1 MCRERRCS
9 THVRNHPLLTVT
21 NLRFLL
27 NYYRPYAGRMITA
40 LIFMLP
46 GTSISLLFPALTGDL
61 VDSIVKSAST
71 DVLMRTGLMFLGLL
85 AVQAVIGYLV
95 SVTTSRTTER
105 VIARLREDLF
115 THIIRL
121 PLSILTQRRV
131 GELSS
136 RLSSDL
142 TQIQET
148 FSFSILH
155 MLRQVIFLIGSI
167 VIIVSTSLPLTI
179 PILAGTPVI
188 VAIAVIIGRRIRKLS
203 TQTQDALARTA
214 TIVEESLQSIAA
226 VKSYVQERTETLRY
240 REALAENVRLAIKGA
255 RLRAIFVTFII
266 FTIFG
271 GIAAVIL
278 YGANMVAT
286 GAVTM
291 GELLSFLMYA
301 MFVGGALGS
310 FAELVS
316 QIQRSLGATVRL
328 RELLDEPVEHAVD
341 ETSLTRPHHLLTSVS
356 LDHVTF
362 AYPERADVPVIDD
375 VTITIASGERVA
387 FVGESGAGKST
398 TAALIQRLYE
408 PTSGSISY
416 NDITSSDLGLIEVR
430 KSVGIVPQDIVLFG
444 GTIEE
449 NIRYGRP
456 EATIDDVINAAKD
469 ANAWEF
475 IERFPDGLQTTVGER
490 GIKLSGGQRQRIAI
504 ARALLKNPPILIL
517 DEATS
522 SLDAE
527 SEHLI
532 QEALER
538 LMQGRTT
545 IIIAHRLS
553 TVRRCDR
560 IMVFEKGQIIESGT
574 HTQLMALEGGKYR
587 RWCDLQFS

>member
-1 MCRERRCS
+1 MRHQRRS
-9 THVRNHPLLTVT
+9 NSHVRNHPLLTVT

-61 VDSIVKSAST
+61 VDSIKSSST
-71 DVLMRTGLMFLGLL
+71 EVLMQTGMMFLGLL
-85 AVQAVIGYLV
+85 VVQAIIGYLV
-95 SVTTSRTTER
+95 SVTTSRTTEK

-226 VKSYVQERTETLRY
+226 VKSYVQESAETLRY

-328 RELLDEPVEHAVD
+328 RELLDDPVEHVAD
-341 ETSLTRPHHLLTSVS
+341 EATMSRPHHRLTSVG

-362 AYPERADVPVIDD
+362 AYPERADIPVIDD
-375 VTITIASGERVA
+375 VTITISSGERIA

-408 PTSGSISY
+408 PTSGSIRY
-416 NDITSSDLGLIEVR
+416 NDIPSSDLGLIEVR

-456 EATIDDVINAAKD
+456 EATIEDVINAAKD

-560 IMVFEKGQIIESGT
+560 IMVFEKGRIIESGT

>member
-1 MCRERRCS
+1 M
-9 THVRNHPLLTVT
+9 N

-27 NYYRPYAGRMITA
+27 GYYRPYAGRMITA

-46 GTSISLLFPALTGDL
+46 GTSISLVFPALTGDL
-61 VDSIVKSAST
+61 VDSIVKTAST
-71 DVLMRTGLMFLGLL
+71 DVLMRTGMLFLGLL
-85 AVQAVIGYLV
+85 TVQAVIGYLV
-95 SVTTSRTTER
+95 SVTTSRTTEQ

-121 PLSILTQRRV
+121 PLSVLTQRRV

-155 MLRQVIFLIGSI
+155 MLRQLIFLVGSI

-188 VAIAVIIGRRIRKLS
+188 VAIAVVIGRRIRKLS
-203 TQTQDALARTA
+203 TQTQDALAQTA

-226 VKSYVQERTETLRY
+226 VKSYVQESTETIRY
-240 REALAENVRLAIKGA
+240 RDALAENVRLAIKGA
-255 RLRAIFVTFII
+255 RLRAVFVTFII

-328 RELLDEPVEHAVD
+328 RELLDEPIERVEDSKVIDAAHQ
-341 ETSLTRPHHLLTSVS
+341 RLTSVT

-362 AYPERADVPVIDD
+362 AYPERPDVAVIDQ
-375 VTITIASGERVA
+375 VSIGIASGERIA

-408 PTSGSISY
+408 PTSGTISY
-416 NDITSSDLGLIEVR
+416 NNIPSSELGLIEVR
-430 KSVGIVPQDIVLFG
+430 RSVGIVPQDIVLFG
-444 GTIEE
+444 GTIEQ

-456 EATIDDVINAAKD
+456 DASEQDVIEAAKN

-538 LMQGRTT
+538 LMEGRTT

-560 IMVFEKGQIIESGT
+560 IMVFEKGKILESGT
-574 HTQLMALEGGKYR
+574 HASLMAIDGGKYR

>member
-1 MCRERRCS
+1 M
-9 THVRNHPLLTVT
+9 N

-27 NYYRPYAGRMITA
+27 GYYRPYAGRMITA

-46 GTSISLLFPALTGDL
+46 GTSISLVFPALTGDL
-61 VDSIVKSAST
+61 VDSIVKTAST
-71 DVLMRTGLMFLGLL
+71 DVLMRTGMLFLGLL
-85 AVQAVIGYLV
+85 TVQAVIGYLV
-95 SVTTSRTTER
+95 SVTTSRTTEQ

-121 PLSILTQRRV
+121 PLSVLSQRRV

-155 MLRQVIFLIGSI
+155 MLRQLIFLVGSI

-188 VAIAVIIGRRIRKLS
+188 VAIAVVIGRRIRKLS
-203 TQTQDALARTA
+203 TQTQDALAQTA

-226 VKSYVQERTETLRY
+226 VKSYVQESTETIRY
-240 REALAENVRLAIKGA
+240 RDALAENVRLAIKGA
-255 RLRAIFVTFII
+255 RLRAVFVTFII

-328 RELLDEPVEHAVD
+328 RELLDEPIERVEDSKVIDAAHQ
-341 ETSLTRPHHLLTSVS
+341 RLTSVT

-362 AYPERADVPVIDD
+362 AYPERPDVAVIDQ
-375 VTITIASGERVA
+375 VSIGIASGERIA

-408 PTSGSISY
+408 PTSGTICY
-416 NDITSSDLGLIEVR
+416 NNIPSSELGLIEVR
-430 KSVGIVPQDIVLFG
+430 RSVGIVPQDIVLFG
-444 GTIEE
+444 GTIEQ

-456 EATIDDVINAAKD
+456 DASEQDVIEAAKN

-560 IMVFEKGQIIESGT
+560 IMVFEKGKILESGT
-574 HTQLMALEGGKYR
+574 HASLMAIDGGKYR

>member
-1 MCRERRCS
+1 
-9 THVRNHPLLTVT
+9 
-21 NLRFLL
+21 
-27 NYYRPYAGRMITA
+27 MISA

-46 GTSISLLFPALTGDL
+46 GTAISLVFPALTGDL
-61 VDSIVKSAST
+61 VDTIGRTST
-71 DVLMRTGLMFLGLL
+71 SDGLMKTGMLFLGLL
-85 AVQAVIGYLV
+85 IVQAVIGYLV

-121 PLSILTQRRV
+121 PLSVLTQRRV

-155 MLRQVIFLIGSI
+155 MLRQAIFLIGSI

-188 VAIAVIIGRRIRKLS
+188 VAIAVVIGRRIRKLS
-203 TQTQDALARTA
+203 TQTQDALAQTA

-226 VKSYVQERTETLRY
+226 VKSYVQESTETIRY
-240 REALAENVRLAIKGA
+240 RDALAENVRLAIKGA
-255 RLRAIFVTFII
+255 RLRAVFVTFII

-328 RELLDEPVEHAVD
+328 RELLDEPIERVEDSKVIAEAHQ
-341 ETSLTRPHHLLTSVS
+341 RLTSVT

-375 VTITIASGERVA
+375 VSITIASGERIA

-408 PTSGSISY
+408 PTSGTISY
-416 NDITSSDLGLIEVR
+416 NNIPSSELGLIEVR
-430 KSVGIVPQDIVLFG
+430 RSVGIVPQDIVLFG
-444 GTIEE
+444 GTIEQ

-456 EATIDDVINAAKD
+456 DASEHDVIEAAKN

-475 IERFPDGLQTTVGER
+475 IERFPDRLQTTVGER

-560 IMVFEKGQIIESGT
+560 IMVFEKGKILESGT
-574 HTQLMALEGGKYR
+574 HATLMAIDGGKYR

>member
-1 MCRERRCS
+1 
-9 THVRNHPLLTVT
+9 
-21 NLRFLL
+21 
-27 NYYRPYAGRMITA
+27 MITA

-46 GTSISLLFPALTGDL
+46 GTSISLVFPALTGDL
-61 VDSIVKSAST
+61 VDSIVKTAST
-71 DVLMRTGLMFLGLL
+71 DVLMRTGMLFLGLL
-85 AVQAVIGYLV
+85 TVQAVIGYLV
-95 SVTTSRTTER
+95 SVTTSRTTEQ

-121 PLSILTQRRV
+121 PLSVLSQRRV

-155 MLRQVIFLIGSI
+155 MLRQLIFLVGSI

-188 VAIAVIIGRRIRKLS
+188 VAIAVVIGRRIRKLS
-203 TQTQDALARTA
+203 TQTQDALAQTA

-226 VKSYVQERTETLRY
+226 VKSYVQESTETIRY
-240 REALAENVRLAIKGA
+240 RDALAENVRLAIKGA
-255 RLRAIFVTFII
+255 RLRAVFVTFII

-328 RELLDEPVEHAVD
+328 RELLDEPIERVEDSKVIDAAHQ
-341 ETSLTRPHHLLTSVS
+341 RLTSVT

-362 AYPERADVPVIDD
+362 AYPERPDVAVIDQ
-375 VTITIASGERVA
+375 VSIGIASGERIA

-408 PTSGSISY
+408 PTSGTICY
-416 NDITSSDLGLIEVR
+416 NNIPSSELGLIEVR
-430 KSVGIVPQDIVLFG
+430 RSVGIVPQDIVLFG
-444 GTIEE
+444 GTIEQ

-456 EATIDDVINAAKD
+456 DASEQDVIEAAKN

-560 IMVFEKGQIIESGT
+560 IMVFEKGKILESGT
-574 HTQLMALEGGKYR
+574 HASLMAIDGGKYR